1 LLEIIPTNRFLKDI
15 ALAKKRG
22 KSMKKIQ
29 AVIETLAK
37 EEVLAEKHKPH
48 RLSGNWNSFS
58 ECHIEPDWLLIYR
71 VSNGYIYLTRTG
83 SHSDLF

>member
-1 LLEIIPTNRFLKDI
+1 ME
-15 ALAKKRG
+15 
-22 KSMKKIQ
+22 KIQ

-37 EEVLAEKHKPH
+37 EELLSERHKPH
-48 RLSGNWNSFS
+48 KLSGNWSSFS

-71 VSNGYIYLTRTG
+71 VSNGYVYLTRTG